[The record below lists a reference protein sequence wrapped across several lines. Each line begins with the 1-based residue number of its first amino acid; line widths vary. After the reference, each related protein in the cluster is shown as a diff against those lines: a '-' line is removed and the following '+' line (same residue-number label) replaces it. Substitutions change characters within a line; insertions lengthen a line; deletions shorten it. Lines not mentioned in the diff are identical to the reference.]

1 MGYHPPPALCRAP
14 GRQEVETKGMP
25 WLWPPRVHLP
35 TKNTH
40 GARPF
45 QSSEVVWFCCEVFR
59 WLKLRTAP
67 AASAQDPHP
76 IPLASSDTA
85 DVHPEFSSMP
95 GIPCGCFQFP
105 FPSLSPSHTHL
116 NCHPDSAVALPAE
129 LFLSAGQHLT
139 TGVRSCR
146 PNVTHKGL
154 TVVEWHLIAVLGGYS
169 FQQLGCRWGA
179 VLNPKYVTWFMEANL
194 AGQHFVAP
202 GGPSCSEK
210 VDKGGIG
217 RGGGV

>member
-1 MGYHPPPALCRAP
+1 MGYHPPPVLCRAP

-59 WLKLRTAP
+59 WLKLRTAS

-76 IPLASSDTA
+76 TPLTSSDTA

-95 GIPCGCFQFP
+95 GIPCDCFQFP
-105 FPSLSPSHTHL
+105 FPSLSPSHPHR
-116 NCHPDSAVALPAE
+116 NCHPILQLPCR
-129 LFLSAGQHLT
+129 LSSSYQLASTSPWVSTVAGQM
-139 TGVRSCR
+139 SCTR
-146 PNVTHKGL
+146 DSL
-154 TVVEWHLIAVLGGYS
+154 W
-169 FQQLGCRWGA
+169 
-179 VLNPKYVTWFMEANL
+179 LN
-194 AGQHFVAP
+194 
-202 GGPSCSEK
+202 
-210 VDKGGIG
+210 GI
-217 RGGGV
+217 